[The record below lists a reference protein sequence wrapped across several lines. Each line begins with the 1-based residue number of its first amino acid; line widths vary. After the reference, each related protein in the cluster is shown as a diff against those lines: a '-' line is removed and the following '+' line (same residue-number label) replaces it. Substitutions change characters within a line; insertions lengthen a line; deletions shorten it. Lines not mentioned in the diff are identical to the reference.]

1 MVRRRFGTAYF
12 ALLFNLAACGSEKD
26 AGSAKKDIKIG
37 VSIWSSTD
45 TLGKP
50 SKDMIDA
57 AAEALGVEVMYV
69 DQAHISEQVTASV
82 ETLVAAGCDGIIVC
96 NSSAAEM
103 TSIINTCNEYKVY
116 VAQFYRYLNEED
128 NP

>member
-1 MVRRRFGTAYF
+1 MRRILVLLMAF
-12 ALLFNLAACGSEKD
+12 ALLFNLAACSSGKD
-26 AGSAKKDIKIG
+26 AGTAKKDIKIG

-69 DQAHISEQVTASV
+69 DQGHISEQVTASV
-82 ETLVAAGCDGIIVC
+82 ETLVAAGWMELLF
-96 NSSAAEM
+96 A
-103 TSIINTCNEYKVY
+103 TLPLLK
-116 VAQFYRYLNEED
+116 
-128 NP
+128 